1 MVNLKFYCLSS
12 LPSLRLQLV
21 SECFVSTIHVSF
33 LLTAAV
39 FLFLHIITVS
49 RVRLQVPSFLSITSL
64 FRLQFPS
71 KSQHTLFP
79 ITAERLSLS
88 ACVCVC
94 GVGVGWGG
102 GGGVRA
108 CMRACV
114 RACVSF
120 HSSVHVFT
128 LLAFCSAALLRR
140 SLFPDSFLSASS
152 CVLRGFLF
160 LPAAPLLL
168 ISLLVLKISILS
180 SCWDW

>member
-88 ACVCVC
+88 LCVCVR
-94 GVGVGWGG
+94 VWGG
-102 GGGVRA
+102 G
-108 CMRACV
+108 RACV
-114 RACVSF
+114 RACVHACVRACVRAFPSIPLFMFSPCSLSVLLLYSVDPFFPTLSF
-120 HSSVHVFT
+120 RHHHAYYGVSYFY
-128 LLAFCSAALLRR
+128 LLLR
-140 SLFPDSFLSASS
+140 
-152 CVLRGFLF
+152 CY
-160 LPAAPLLL
+160 
-168 ISLLVLKISILS
+168 
-180 SCWDW
+180 